1 MHESFSSSRWKRPAR
16 NGPAQK
22 KSRNGNPAVTAF
34 MNRIEY

>member
-1 MHESFSSSRWKRPAR
+1 VETRRPASGQR
-16 NGPAQK
+16 EK